1 MNRVI
6 FLLSLGILLYLFY
19 DSFFNIEIAVS
30 KNNAFTQIQKQEI
43 DAAQNIDSVKQL
55 GKKYLDTIRRIHK
68 KYSGKALINTGLL
81 FVLII
86 FQIIHFRKKLTRTR

>member
-1 MNRVI
+1 MSRVI
-6 FLLSLGILLYLFY
+6 FLLSLVILLYLFY
-19 DSFFNIEIAVS
+19 DTFLSIEIAPS

-43 DAAQNIDSVKQL
+43 DAVQNIDSVKQL
-55 GKKYLDTIRRIHK
+55 GKKYLDTIRRAHK

-86 FQIIHFRKKLTRTR
+86 FQIILFCKKLTRTR